1 MPRTPLRFL
10 VTRLALVAPA
20 AACTTR
26 IADDDRTEVEFWGTV
41 SAETEAGV
49 RALSDAARADL
60 VDALRQAERE
70 TSWRGMLEVLDER
83 PLLEP
88 LADRIEALVDQEI
101 DAEVRAELL
110 TPQGDERLRTLILSS
125 IDTGL
130 AAPRERR

>member
-1 MPRTPLRFL
+1 M
-10 VTRLALVAPA
+10 APA

-49 RALSDAARADL
+49 RALSDEARAEL
-60 VDALRQAERE
+60 VDALRHAERE